1 MNASQTLL
9 EKTLLEKMLEV
20 AVEEQACTQGVVAP
34 DLLATI
40 CRDAAANSQQY
51 IDDSTVPHGGE

>member
-9 EKTLLEKMLEV
+9 EKMLDG
-20 AVEEQACTQGVVAP
+20 AVEDQASSQRVVAP

>member
-9 EKTLLEKMLEV
+9 EKVLEV
-20 AVEEQACTQGVVAP
+20 AQEAQACSQEVVAP